1 MKNDKILLDYNEY
14 QSKIKENSNDEF
26 FSFFENYLKLAFGQ
40 RRAKKTNSGLS
51 SFIKT
56 KEGNIHF
63 RLKFDKN
70 KIIFKIVFKDGRVLR
85 GIYVKRED
93 YDYMRIKDDSEKKE
107 IKKDETMDVFEERKE
122 ILSVFDKNGFQTF
135 GKSMFD
141 KVSYNIDNNDNKTFR
156 KSPSDNRTKL
166 VYNYRI
172 GNKIL
177 QKEMVRHHLEK
188 NKVKDCSL
196 SYILDNENYKEK
208 KLIFEDKAYEG
219 KEISNALSKQYLRV
233 RAK

>member
-26 FSFFENYLKLAFGQ
+26 FSFFENYLKLAFFQG
-40 RRAKKTNSGLS
+40 RAKKTNSGLS

-107 IKKDETMDVFEERKE
+107 IKKDETVTVFEEKKE

-156 KSPSDNRTKL
+156 KNPYDNRTKL
-166 VYNYRI
+166 IYNYRI

-208 KLIFEDKAYEG
+208 KLIFEDKVYEG

>member
-26 FSFFENYLKLAFGQ
+26 FSFFENYLKLAFFQG
-40 RRAKKTNSGLS
+40 RAKKTNSGLS

-85 GIYVKRED
+85 GIYVSRED
-93 YDYMRIKDDSEKKE
+93 YDYVRIKDNIEKKE
-107 IKKDETMDVFEERKE
+107 LKKDKTMDVFEDKKE

-135 GKSMFD
+135 ERSMFE
-141 KVSYNIDNNDNKTFR
+141 KVSYNLDKNGKKVFR
-156 KSPSDNRTKL
+156 KSPSDNKTML
-166 VYNYRI
+166 VRNYRI

-177 QKEMVRHHLEK
+177 QKETVKHHLEK
-188 NKVKDCSL
+188 NKAKDYSV
-196 SYILDNENYKEK
+196 SYILDNEKFGEK
-208 KLIFEDKAYEG
+208 KLVFDDVAYDG

-233 RAK
+233 RTK